1 MNKDIYIN
9 DLNIK
14 FDIKKGE
21 TLNIYHYVFN
31 KSVNVII
38 NLNGEL
44 SCEEYF
50 HELEKLEL
58 LDANKTQDYTNF
70 IHNRSRKLK

>member
-1 MNKDIYIN
+1 MPGRDYI
-9 DLNIK
+9 
-14 FDIKKGE
+14 
-21 TLNIYHYVFN
+21 YVFAFLVATNLFMIIKMDRDKAFYLVN
-31 KSVNVII
+31 KII

>member
-1 MNKDIYIN
+1 MIYKTDRDKAFYLVNK
-9 DLNIK
+9 
-14 FDIKKGE
+14 
-21 TLNIYHYVFN
+21 
-31 KSVNVII
+31 II
-38 NLNGEL
+38 NLSGEL